1 MPSQK
6 FTEYLLNKYADDF
19 KAATT
24 HPFLEQAGKGVID
37 PKSLRAWLKQD
48 YLYAYVGYIKFA
60 SSVLSHLHIPTPL
73 STPSP
78 NTSKAISVLTF
89 SLANVKRETDFFV
102 STAKAHGLDVFS
114 PDANDGAEGGLLGE
128 YNEITRAYVDFL
140 HAVGGVGA
148 VEEGLVLLW
157 AMEIA
162 YLTAWR
168 NAKSLRPETL
178 TSADPSSLSQTQQAL
193 LKFVDNWTSD
203 EFVEFV
209 TDCADIVDG
218 AGIEIGSAL
227 AERCETVFKRTLWLE
242 QRFWPSV

>member
-1 MPSQK
+1 M
-6 FTEYLLNKYADDF
+6 
-19 KAATT
+19 
-24 HPFLEQAGKGVID
+24 
-37 PKSLRAWLKQD
+37 
-48 YLYAYVGYIKFA
+48 
-60 SSVLSHLHIPTPL
+60 
-73 STPSP
+73 
-78 NTSKAISVLTF
+78 
-89 SLANVKRETDFFV
+89 KRETDFFV

-157 AMEIA
+157 AMEIVSFVNDCLYDPSGPLRQPPQA
-162 YLTAWR
+162 YLSSWR

-209 TDCADIVDG
+209 TDCAEIVDG

-227 AERCETVFKRTLWLE
+227 AERCETVSSKCDSLDTAIDQSLQVFKRTLWLE